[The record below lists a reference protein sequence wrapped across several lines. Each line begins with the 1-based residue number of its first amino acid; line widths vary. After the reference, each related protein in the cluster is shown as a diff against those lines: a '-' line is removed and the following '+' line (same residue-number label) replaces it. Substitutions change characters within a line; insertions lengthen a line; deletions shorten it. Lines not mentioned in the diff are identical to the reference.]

1 MMIATLLLLGLTILL
16 RCWPTLPVSRWL
28 AAYLVAA
35 PAKLLGRVRPGHWAM
50 MALGVALL
58 GLAIWF
64 EIDEIRMLAAAAAPM
79 GDLVMLASA
88 IEWGGVAELVMA
100 AVLSSSMLARWPVFC
115 RWAGRMSASR
125 ATRPRRVE
133 RPANDADDGE
143 GRRLAA

>member
-1 MMIATLLLLGLTILL
+1 MTATLVLLGLTITLYV
-16 RCWPTLPVSRWL
+16 WPDLPVSRWL
-28 AAYLVAA
+28 ASRLIVA
-35 PAKLLGRVRPGHWAM
+35 PARLLGRVRPGHWAM

-100 AVLSSSMLARWPVFC
+100 AVLSSSMLARWPVFG

-125 ATRPRRVE
+125 TARPRRVE
-133 RPANDADDGE
+133 RPANDSDDGE

>member
-1 MMIATLLLLGLTILL
+1 MTATLVLLGLTITLHV
-16 RCWPTLPVSRWL
+16 WPDLPVSRWL
-28 AAYLVAA
+28 ASMLIEA
-35 PAKLLGRVRPGHWAM
+35 PARLLGRVRPGHWAM

-100 AVLSSSMLARWPVFC
+100 AVLSSSMLARWPVFG
-115 RWAGRMSASR
+115 RWAGRISTSR
-125 ATRPRRVE
+125 TARPRRVE
-133 RPANDADDGE
+133 RPANDSDDGE

>member
-1 MMIATLLLLGLTILL
+1 MTATLVLLGLTITLYV
-16 RCWPTLPVSRWL
+16 WPDLPVSRWL
-28 AAYLVAA
+28 ASMLIEA
-35 PAKLLGRVRPGHWAM
+35 PARLLGRVRPGHMAM
-50 MALGVALL
+50 MALGAALL

-100 AVLSSSMLARWPVFC
+100 AVLSSSMLARWPVFG
-115 RWAGRMSASR
+115 RWTGRISASR
-125 ATRPRRVE
+125 TTRPRRVE
-133 RPANDADDGE
+133 RSANDSDDAL

>member
-1 MMIATLLLLGLTILL
+1 MNTTLVLLGLTLTL
-16 RCWPTLPVSRWL
+16 HVWPDLPVSRWL
-28 AAYLVAA
+28 AGMVIEA
-35 PAKLLGRVRPGHWAM
+35 PARLLGRVRPGHWAM

-100 AVLSSSMLARWPVFC
+100 AVLSSSMLARWPVFG
-115 RWAGRMSASR
+115 RWAGRMFASR
-125 ATRPRRVE
+125 TARTRRVE
-133 RPANDADDGE
+133 RPANDADDSE
-143 GRRLAA
+143 ERRLAA

>member
-1 MMIATLLLLGLTILL
+1 MNTTLVLLGLTLTL
-16 RCWPTLPVSRWL
+16 HVWPDLPVSRWL
-28 AAYLVAA
+28 AGMVIEA
-35 PAKLLGRVRPGHWAM
+35 PARLLGRVRPGHWAM

-88 IEWGGVAELVMA
+88 IEWGGVAELAMA
-100 AVLSSSMLARWPVFC
+100 AVLSSSMLARWPVFG

-125 ATRPRRVE
+125 TARPRRVE
-133 RPANDADDGE
+133 RSANDADDSE
-143 GRRLAA
+143 EPRLAA

>member
-1 MMIATLLLLGLTILL
+1 MTATLVLLGLTLTL
-16 RCWPTLPVSRWL
+16 HVWPDLPVSRWL
-28 AAYLVAA
+28 AGMVIEA
-35 PAKLLGRVRPGHWAM
+35 PARLLGRVRPGQWAM
-50 MALGVALL
+50 MELGVALL

-100 AVLSSSMLARWPVFC
+100 AVLSSSMLARWPVFG

-125 ATRPRRVE
+125 NARPRRVE
-133 RPANDADDGE
+133 RPANDSDDGE

>member
-1 MMIATLLLLGLTILL
+1 MVIE
-16 RCWPTLPVSRWL
+16 
-28 AAYLVAA
+28 A
-35 PAKLLGRVRPGHWAM
+35 PARLLGRVRPGHMAM

-100 AVLSSSMLARWPVFC
+100 AVLSSSMLARWPVFG

-125 ATRPRRVE
+125 TARPRRVE
-133 RPANDADDGE
+133 RPANDADDSE
-143 GRRLAA
+143 ERRLAA

>member
-1 MMIATLLLLGLTILL
+1 MNTTLVLLGLTLTL
-16 RCWPTLPVSRWL
+16 HVWPDLPVSRWL
-28 AAYLVAA
+28 AGMVIEA
-35 PAKLLGRVRPGHWAM
+35 PARLLGRVRPGHWAM
-50 MALGVALL
+50 MELGVALL

-100 AVLSSSMLARWPVFC
+100 AVLSSSMLARWPVFG

-125 ATRPRRVE
+125 NARPRRVE
-133 RPANDADDGE
+133 RPANDSDDGE

>member
-35 PAKLLGRVRPGHWAM
+35 PARLLGRARPGHWAM

-100 AVLSSSMLARWPVFC
+100 AVLSSSMLTRWPVFG

-125 ATRPRRVE
+125 TTRPRRVE